1 MEGTMAYKLIKT
13 EVKPYRLDIIID
25 NPPVNILTG
34 EVMQEMIHL
43 LRAACNN
50 KDYRVVV
57 LKGAGKAWSAGADVS
72 EHLPGKFQDML
83 KVFGELCEF
92 LREYQIP
99 TVAAVNGLCL
109 GGGCEVAAMCDF
121 IIASEKAKFGQ
132 PEIKVGVFPPAAAVN
147 FARKYGLSTA
157 LEIILTGDTFKA
169 EIAKQMGLVTQVVSV
184 DSFDEEVDKFVNRI
198 TCNSRVV
205 LRHAKRA
212 VLRAL
217 ELSPKDAA
225 KKVDEIYADQLMS
238 SHDAVEGLNAFLEKR
253 QPEWKDE

>member
-1 MEGTMAYKLIKT
+1 MDYKFIKT
-13 EVKPYRLDIIID
+13 EEHPHRLDIIID

-34 EVMQEMIHL
+34 EVMKEMIHL
-43 LRAACNN
+43 LRATCNN

-121 IIASEKAKFGQ
+121 IVASEKAKFGQ
-132 PEIKVGVFPPAAAVN
+132 PEIKVGVFPPAAGAH
-147 FARKYGLSTA
+147 FARKYGINAA
-157 LEIILTGDTFKA
+157 LEIILTGDVFNA
-169 EIAKQMGLVTQVVSV
+169 ETAKHMGLVTQVVPV
-184 DSFDEEVDKFVNRI
+184 ETFDEEVDKFVGRI

-217 ELSPKDAA
+217 ELKPKDAA

-238 SHDAVEGLNAFLEKR
+238 SQDAAEGLNAFLEKR